1 MSTSNT
7 AVLQLHQR
15 EAFERN
21 VTRALAAGAG
31 AGVLAFLTQRLGV
44 PVPLTFLAIAG
55 TALAAVRG
63 DRMDRWIL
71 TALSLVLPAAPWLF
85 GLSHAWTV
93 ALSGAA
99 AGALMVKA
107 RQCEKGGEG
116 AVGGTRATPLH
127 YGLAGAATAGLSVA
141 GFEVARI
148 LASMMQSVQTPAL
161 LATVASGTVVALF
174 AGIGS
179 ISAHLFLKGD
189 PVEARCEE
197 LISQLDGD
205 FRKMAERALSL
216 YRACGESLQALP
228 REPAREELARS
239 LQKMTRDAVELAAE
253 WTGVETALQD
263 EAQRELKKEVVELEQ
278 QAAGAKDPVA
288 KHQLLIAAASLKEE
302 LDRLAE
308 LKLKRERIFARLRGQ
323 VALLERARVALL
335 GMRSGHAHI
344 KAAEMSALARKFNA
358 LATSQADEARVAHE
372 VATGTE
378 LAVQEAELAAAVKVA
393 EGIAHPLAPAPVQ
406 DSAEA
411 SPTAVEP
418 EPKVRA

>member
-1 MSTSNT
+1 VTTSNT

-15 EAFERN
+15 DAFERN

-31 AGVLAFLTQRLGV
+31 AGVIAFLTQRLGV
-44 PVPLTFLAIAG
+44 PVPLSFLAIAG

-71 TALSLVLPAAPWLF
+71 TALSLALPAAPWLF

-107 RQCEKGGEG
+107 RQCERGEEG
-116 AVGGTRATPLH
+116 AVGGSRASPVH
-127 YGLAGAATAGLSVA
+127 YGLAATATAGLSVA

-148 LASMMQSVQTPAL
+148 LSSLLQGMQTPAL

-174 AGIGS
+174 AGIGG
-179 ISAHLFLKGD
+179 IGAHLFLKGD

-197 LISQLDGD
+197 LIGQLDGD
-205 FRKMAERALSL
+205 FRKHAERALSL

-228 REPAREELARS
+228 RDPAREELARS

-263 EAQRELKKEVVELEQ
+263 EAQRELKKEIVDLEQ
-278 QAAGAKDPVA
+278 QAGTARDPVA
-288 KHQLLIAAASLKEE
+288 KRQLQMAAASLKEE

-308 LKLKRERIFARLRGQ
+308 LKLKRERISARLRGQ
-323 VALLERARVALL
+323 VALLERARVALI

-358 LATSQADEARVAHE
+358 LAISQSDEAKVAHE
-372 VATGTE
+372 VATGSE
-378 LAVQEAELAAAVKVA
+378 LAIQEAELQAAVKVA
-393 EGIAHPLAPAPVQ
+393 EGIAHPSAAAPVQ
-406 DSAEA
+406 DEPAQAPVGE
-411 SPTAVEP
+411 PT
-418 EPKVRA
+418 PKVRA

>member
-1 MSTSNT
+1 MSTSSS

-31 AGVLAFLTQRLGV
+31 AGLLAFLTNKVGV
-44 PVPLTFLAIAG
+44 PVPLSFLAIAG

-63 DRMDRWIL
+63 DKMDRWIL
-71 TALSLVLPAAPWLF
+71 TGLSLLLPAAPWLF

-107 RQCEKGGEG
+107 RQCEKGEEG
-116 AVGGTRATPLH
+116 AVGGNRPSALH
-127 YGLAGAATAGLSVA
+127 YGLAAAATAGLSVA

-148 LASMMQSVQTPAL
+148 LLSLLAQVQTPAL

-197 LISQLDGD
+197 LIGQLDGD
-205 FRKMAERALSL
+205 FRKQAERALSL
-216 YRACGESLQALP
+216 YRQCGESLAALP
-228 REPAREELARS
+228 REAAREELARA

-263 EAQRELKKEVVELEQ
+263 EAQKDLRKEIAELEQ
-278 QAAGAKDPVA
+278 QAAAARDPVA
-288 KHQLLIAAASLKEE
+288 KRQLQLAAGSLKEE

-308 LKLKRERIFARLRGQ
+308 FKLKRERISARLRGQ

-358 LATSQADEARVAHE
+358 LASSQADEAKVAHE
-372 VATGTE
+372 VATGAE
-378 LAVQEAELAAAVKVA
+378 LALQEAELAAAVKVA
-393 EGIAHPLAPAPVQ
+393 ESIAHPEGPAPVQ
-406 DSAEA
+406 DEA
-411 SPTAVEP
+411 PAGEP
-418 EPKVRA
+418 ERPPKVRA